1 MYSLADNCVLVNARA
16 DVCDY
21 LKDWCNGAAAFF
33 RERIIDDFSPRYREM
48 LVALDLRVLILPQ
61 VESVVKEQ
69 LSALKK
75 LWIWS
80 CRSGRVDLPAD
91 FAVMEAQHRAVIE
104 TLTAAMAELRSEFK
118 PGKHRVP
125 FQQKLVHGDQST
137 SGPRPAG
144 HVPISKST
152 GLVVAVLRVGLQQ
165 EGARPR
171 IRGWT
176 TDLDS

>member
-1 MYSLADNCVLVNARA
+1 
-16 DVCDY
+16 
-21 LKDWCNGAAAFF
+21 
-33 RERIIDDFSPRYREM
+33 M

-61 VESVVKEQ
+61 AESVVKEQ

-118 PGKHRVP
+118 RRWEDQQRGTVMKDLLTMSRFYEGNEAIATATTTPPPPPHHHHRMMASEKGGGVTP
-125 FQQKLVHGDQST
+125 LGAKLEKTFS
-137 SGPRPAG
+137 
-144 HVPISKST
+144 HVACEFT
-152 GLVVAVLRVGLQQ
+152 L
-165 EGARPR
+165 
-171 IRGWT
+171 
-176 TDLDS
+176 

>member
-1 MYSLADNCVLVNARA
+1 
-16 DVCDY
+16 
-21 LKDWCNGAAAFF
+21 
-33 RERIIDDFSPRYREM
+33 M

-61 VESVVKEQ
+61 AESVVKEQ

-118 PGKHRVP
+118 RRWED
-125 FQQKLVHGDQST
+125 QQHGHCDE
-137 SGPRPAG
+137 GPA
-144 HVPISKST
+144 HDEQ
-152 GLVVAVLRVGLQQ
+152 VLRGQ
-165 EGARPR
+165 
-171 IRGWT
+171 
-176 TDLDS
+176 